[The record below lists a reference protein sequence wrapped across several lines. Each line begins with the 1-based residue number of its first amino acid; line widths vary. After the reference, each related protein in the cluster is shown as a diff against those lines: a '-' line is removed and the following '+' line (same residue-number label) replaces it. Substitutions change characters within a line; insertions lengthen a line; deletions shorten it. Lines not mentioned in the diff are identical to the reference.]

1 MSYYADL
8 IDKLAVDVLKAA
20 EEIGDDRLAETIAQA
35 IGASS
40 PTTEELFRT
49 AVRIRMAEARARR
62 MLDEKI
68 AGHKRSGALAAA
80 TQAAETRG
88 LILPP
93 PRAKASKKRQ
103 PAHRCGAF
111 FATRRDGRAFPRPG
125 FVTAP
130 RRALSCVHAADRRRS
145 SAPVPSARA
154 RLG

>member
-62 MLDEKI
+62 MLEEKI

-80 TQAAETRG
+80 TQAA
-88 LILPP
+88 
-93 PRAKASKKRQ
+93 KAPTVK
-103 PAHRCGAF
+103 PE
-111 FATRRDGRAFPRPG
+111 D
-125 FVTAP
+125 
-130 RRALSCVHAADRRRS
+130 
-145 SAPVPSARA
+145 
-154 RLG
+154 

>member
-68 AGHKRSGALAAA
+68 AGHKRSGALAA
-80 TQAAETRG
+80 
-88 LILPP
+88 P
-93 PRAKASKKRQ
+93 PR
-103 PAHRCGAF
+103 
-111 FATRRDGRAFPRPG
+111 RP
-125 FVTAP
+125 P
-130 RRALSCVHAADRRRS
+130 
-145 SAPVPSARA
+145 
-154 RLG
+154 